1 MPLGK
6 ESGYPIQPGRIA
18 AFLKLITDLSCA
30 LPVSQ
35 HLFVF
40 MKSTTFNNAF

>member
-1 MPLGK
+1 MQAGH
-6 ESGYPIQPGRIA
+6 IA
-18 AFLKLITDLSCA
+18 AFLKRITDLSCA

-40 MKSTTFNNAF
+40 VKAATFNNAF